1 MALFGQASDDAM
13 LNKVS
18 PLSAGGSGGRED
30 GDGAERDSKRR
41 RLVWTGLLL
50 LLNAQSYVS
59 VPEYLGVRFEVS
71 FVQFKARL

>member
-41 RLVWTGLLL
+41 RLV
-50 LLNAQSYVS
+50 
-59 VPEYLGVRFEVS
+59 
-71 FVQFKARL
+71 